1 MIGCNMQSGAR
12 FCFLVWWNVAA
23 NTHRGSSAPSQFG
36 RARHASP
43 GARGEW
49 RGGVTVHTAVRRS
62 GSSSRSSFRSTSAL
76 SVGPSPGAFTAFPR
90 SFTAFSCSFHVLFT
104 AFPLSSHCLSTVFPP
119 PFHCLSTVP
128 RCSHSLIPP
137 LSSELGSSSSPSA
150 QGLTRTARRLP
161 PHHPRQ
167 EPPAAHG
174 AGAAARKTSP
184 PPLPSPRPLGH
195 WAVLHRWIAF
205 IVHLVISCYLDLSH
219 LIAFILCRVRT
230 GHRRDD
236 GCRRG
241 AHFLLSLT
249 FHCLA
254 AAFP

>member
-1 MIGCNMQSGAR
+1 MVATCSQARVFVFWFGGTWRPTHTAAAPPHRNSGAHVTR
-12 FCFLVWWNVAA
+12 VRGLGDNGAA
-23 NTHRGSSAPSQFG
+23 ASPCTRPCAGREALRDPHSAP
-36 RARHASP
+36 H
-43 GARGEW
+43 
-49 RGGVTVHTAVRRS
+49 RRCRW
-62 GSSSRSSFRSTSAL
+62 GPLLELSRPFL
-76 SVGPSPGAFTAFPR
+76 DLLLPSPAVFT
-90 SFTAFSCSFHVLFT
+90 SFSLPSHCLPT
-104 AFPLSSHCLSTVFPP
+104 AFPLFSHR
-119 PFHCLSTVP
+119 LSTVP